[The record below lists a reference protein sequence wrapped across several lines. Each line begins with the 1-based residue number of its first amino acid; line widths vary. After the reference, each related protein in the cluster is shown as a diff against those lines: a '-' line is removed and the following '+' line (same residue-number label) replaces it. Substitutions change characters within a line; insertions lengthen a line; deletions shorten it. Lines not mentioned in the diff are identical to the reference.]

1 MGDMD
6 TALGERAVRIPA
18 SGGAKLAADLALPQ
32 PAAGLVMVAS
42 CWRSPRVRRRTQP
55 VVAAL
60 AECDFAT
67 LRLDLLTVEESA
79 RDELAL
85 VPRRTP
91 RTAAPLTKWRGLPPP
106 GASAFSGAW
115 PE

>member
-6 TALGERAVRIPA
+6 TALRERALRIPG
-18 SGGAKLAADLALPQ
+18 SGGGKLAANLALP
-32 PAAGLVMVAS
+32 
-42 CWRSPRVRRRTQP
+42 QP

-60 AECDFAT
+60 AECEFAT

-106 GASAFSGAW
+106 GASAIFGAW